1 MVVIF
6 VLEHLPALSNGPI
19 CKNRANTS
27 YIYWKSSKH
36 IGVGHGLRGL
46 GMSRTKMRKTARDKL
61 ENMTP
66 QERSKAVRSISCRET
81 MTDANWVFANDTMAD
96 VLDDL
101 TQNNWDHVFVVNKE
115 GVPMG
120 RIHAVDVLKI
130 VAKKNVERSVAW
142 MLSVP
147 AKQLIHLPPLTVK
160 SNTPLLKA
168 GALMLTHDLNQ
179 VAVVNQQG
187 VLVGV
192 VGHNTMAK
200 NLPRFIL

>member
-1 MVVIF
+1 
-6 VLEHLPALSNGPI
+6 
-19 CKNRANTS
+19 
-27 YIYWKSSKH
+27 
-36 IGVGHGLRGL
+36 
-46 GMSRTKMRKTARDKL
+46 MS
-61 ENMTP
+61 
-66 QERSKAVRSISCRET
+66 
-81 MTDANWVFANDTMAD
+81 DANWVFSNDTMAD

-115 GVPMG
+115 GVPTG

-130 VAKKNVERSVAW
+130 IAKKNVERSVAW

-147 AKQLIHLPPLTVK
+147 AQQLVNLPPITVRT
-160 SNTPLLKA
+160 NTPLLKA

-179 VAVVNQQG
+179 IAVVNSDG

-200 NLPRFIL
+200 HLPRFIL

>member
-1 MVVIF
+1 MI
-6 VLEHLPALSNGPI
+6 
-19 CKNRANTS
+19 
-27 YIYWKSSKH
+27 
-36 IGVGHGLRGL
+36 
-46 GMSRTKMRKTARDKL
+46 
-61 ENMTP
+61 
-66 QERSKAVRSISCRET
+66 
-81 MTDANWVFANDTMAD
+81 DANWVFANDTMAD

-147 AKQLIHLPPLTVK
+147 AKQLITLPPLTVK

-168 GALMLTHDLNQ
+168 GALLLTHGLTQ
-179 VAVVNQQG
+179 VAVVNQEG

-192 VGHNTMAK
+192 VGHKTMAK
-200 NLPRFIL
+200 VLPRFIL

>member
-1 MVVIF
+1 M
-6 VLEHLPALSNGPI
+6 SRS
-19 CKNRANTS
+19 KMK
-27 YIYWKSSKH
+27 KSSRSK
-36 IGVGHGLRGL
+36 
-46 GMSRTKMRKTARDKL
+46 SDK
-61 ENMTP
+61 MTP
-66 QERSKAVRSISCRET
+66 QERSRIVRNITCRDT
-81 MTDANWVFANDTMAD
+81 MTDANWVFAHDTMAD

-101 TQNNWDHVFVVNKE
+101 TQNDWDHVFVVNKE

-147 AKQLIHLPPLTVK
+147 AKQLINLPPLTVK
-160 SNTPLLKA
+160 TNTPLLKA

-179 VAVVNQQG
+179 IAVVNSDG

-192 VGHNTMAK
+192 VGHKTMAK
-200 NLPRFIL
+200 HLPRFIL

>member
-1 MVVIF
+1 
-6 VLEHLPALSNGPI
+6 
-19 CKNRANTS
+19 
-27 YIYWKSSKH
+27 
-36 IGVGHGLRGL
+36 
-46 GMSRTKMRKTARDKL
+46 MRKSARDKL
-61 ENMTP
+61 EKMTP
-66 QERSKAVRSISCRET
+66 LERSKAIRGITCRET
-81 MTDANWVFANDTMAD
+81 MTNANWVFANDTMAD

-147 AKQLIHLPPLTVK
+147 AKQLITLPPLTVK

-168 GALMLTHDLNQ
+168 GALLLTHGLTQ
-179 VAVVNQQG
+179 VAVVNQEG

-192 VGHNTMAK
+192 VGHKTMAK
-200 NLPRFIL
+200 VLPRFIL

>member
-1 MVVIF
+1 
-6 VLEHLPALSNGPI
+6 
-19 CKNRANTS
+19 
-27 YIYWKSSKH
+27 
-36 IGVGHGLRGL
+36 
-46 GMSRTKMRKTARDKL
+46 MSRTKMRKSSREKL
-61 ENMTP
+61 EKMTS
-66 QERSKAVRSISCRET
+66 QERSRAVRGITCRET
-81 MTDANWVFANDTMAD
+81 MIDANWVFANDTMAD

-147 AKQLIHLPPLTVK
+147 AKQLITLPPLTVK

-168 GALMLTHDLNQ
+168 GALLLTHGLTQ
-179 VAVVNQQG
+179 VAVVNQDG

-192 VGHNTMAK
+192 VGHKTMAK
-200 NLPRFIL
+200 VLPRFIL

>member
-1 MVVIF
+1 
-6 VLEHLPALSNGPI
+6 
-19 CKNRANTS
+19 
-27 YIYWKSSKH
+27 
-36 IGVGHGLRGL
+36 
-46 GMSRTKMRKTARDKL
+46 MSRTKMRKSVRDKL
-61 ENMTP
+61 EKMTP
-66 QERSKAVRSISCRET
+66 LERSKAVRGITCRET

-147 AKQLIHLPPLTVK
+147 AKQLINLPPLTVK

-179 VAVVNQQG
+179 IAVVNQDG

-192 VGHNTMAK
+192 VGHKTMAK
-200 NLPRFIL
+200 TLPRFIL

>member
-1 MVVIF
+1 
-6 VLEHLPALSNGPI
+6 
-19 CKNRANTS
+19 
-27 YIYWKSSKH
+27 
-36 IGVGHGLRGL
+36 
-46 GMSRTKMRKTARDKL
+46 MSRTKIRKSARDKL
-61 ENMTP
+61 EKMTP
-66 QERSKAVRSISCRET
+66 LERSKAVRGISCRET

-147 AKQLIHLPPLTVK
+147 AKQLINLPPLTVK

-179 VAVVNQQG
+179 IAVVNQEG

-192 VGHNTMAK
+192 VGHKTMAK
-200 NLPRFIL
+200 TLPRFIL

>member
-1 MVVIF
+1 
-6 VLEHLPALSNGPI
+6 
-19 CKNRANTS
+19 
-27 YIYWKSSKH
+27 
-36 IGVGHGLRGL
+36 
-46 GMSRTKMRKTARDKL
+46 
-61 ENMTP
+61 
-66 QERSKAVRSISCRET
+66 

-147 AKQLIHLPPLTVK
+147 AKQLINLPPLTVK

-179 VAVVNQQG
+179 IAVVNQEG

-192 VGHNTMAK
+192 VGHKTMAK
-200 NLPRFIL
+200 TLPRFIL

>member
-1 MVVIF
+1 MGRSKMKKSVRSKA
-6 VLEHLPALSNGPI
+6 EKLS
-19 CKNRANTS
+19 
-27 YIYWKSSKH
+27 
-36 IGVGHGLRGL
+36 
-46 GMSRTKMRKTARDKL
+46 
-61 ENMTP
+61 P
-66 QERSKAVRSISCRET
+66 QERSKIIRKITCRET
-81 MTDANWVFANDTMAD
+81 MVEANWVFANDTMAD

-101 TQNNWDHVFVVNKE
+101 TENDWDHVFVVNRE

-120 RIHAVDVLKI
+120 RIHAVDMLKI

-147 AKQLIHLPPLTVK
+147 AKQLINLPPLTVRT
-160 SNTPLLKA
+160 NTPLLKA

-179 VAVVNQQG
+179 LAVVNNDG

-200 NLPRFIL
+200 HLPRFIL

>member
-1 MVVIF
+1 
-6 VLEHLPALSNGPI
+6 
-19 CKNRANTS
+19 
-27 YIYWKSSKH
+27 
-36 IGVGHGLRGL
+36 
-46 GMSRTKMRKTARDKL
+46 MSRTKMRKSSREKL
-61 ENMTP
+61 EKMTP
-66 QERSKAVRSISCRET
+66 QERSKAVRGITCRET
-81 MTDANWVFANDTMAD
+81 MIDANWVFANDTMAD

-147 AKQLIHLPPLTVK
+147 AKQLITLPPLTVK

-168 GALMLTHDLNQ
+168 GALLLTHDLTQ
-179 VAVVNQQG
+179 IAVVNQDG

-192 VGHNTMAK
+192 VGHKTMAK
-200 NLPRFIL
+200 VLPRFIL

>member
-1 MVVIF
+1 
-6 VLEHLPALSNGPI
+6 
-19 CKNRANTS
+19 
-27 YIYWKSSKH
+27 
-36 IGVGHGLRGL
+36 
-46 GMSRTKMRKTARDKL
+46 MSRTKMRKSARDKL
-61 ENMTP
+61 EKMTP
-66 QERSKAVRSISCRET
+66 LERSKAVRGITCRET

-147 AKQLIHLPPLTVK
+147 AKQLINLPPLTVK

-179 VAVVNQQG
+179 IAVVNQDG

-192 VGHNTMAK
+192 VGHKTMAK
-200 NLPRFIL
+200 VLPRFIL

>member
-1 MVVIF
+1 
-6 VLEHLPALSNGPI
+6 
-19 CKNRANTS
+19 
-27 YIYWKSSKH
+27 
-36 IGVGHGLRGL
+36 
-46 GMSRTKMRKTARDKL
+46 MSRTKMRKSARDKL
-61 ENMTP
+61 EKITP
-66 QERSKAVRSISCRET
+66 LERSKAVRGITCRET

-147 AKQLIHLPPLTVK
+147 AKQLINLPPLTVK

-179 VAVVNQQG
+179 IAVVNQEG

-192 VGHNTMAK
+192 VGHKTMAK
-200 NLPRFIL
+200 TLPRFIL

>member
-1 MVVIF
+1 MGR
-6 VLEHLPALSNGPI
+6 LKMKKSGRSKAEKLS
-19 CKNRANTS
+19 
-27 YIYWKSSKH
+27 
-36 IGVGHGLRGL
+36 
-46 GMSRTKMRKTARDKL
+46 
-61 ENMTP
+61 P
-66 QERSKAVRSISCRET
+66 QERSKIIRKITCRET
-81 MTDANWVFANDTMAD
+81 MVEANWVFANDTMAD

-101 TQNNWDHVFVVNKE
+101 TENDWDHVFVVNRE

-120 RIHAVDVLKI
+120 RIHAVDMLKI

-147 AKQLIHLPPLTVK
+147 AKQLINLPPLTVRT
-160 SNTPLLKA
+160 NTPLLKA

-179 VAVVNQQG
+179 LAVVNNDG

-200 NLPRFIL
+200 HLPRFIL

>member
-1 MVVIF
+1 
-6 VLEHLPALSNGPI
+6 
-19 CKNRANTS
+19 
-27 YIYWKSSKH
+27 
-36 IGVGHGLRGL
+36 
-46 GMSRTKMRKTARDKL
+46 MSRTKMRKSARDKL
-61 ENMTP
+61 EKMTP
-66 QERSKAVRSISCRET
+66 LERSKAVRGISCRET

-147 AKQLIHLPPLTVK
+147 AKQLINLPPLTVK

-179 VAVVNQQG
+179 IAVVNQEG

-192 VGHNTMAK
+192 VGHKTMAK
-200 NLPRFIL
+200 TLPRFIL

>member
-1 MVVIF
+1 
-6 VLEHLPALSNGPI
+6 
-19 CKNRANTS
+19 
-27 YIYWKSSKH
+27 
-36 IGVGHGLRGL
+36 
-46 GMSRTKMRKTARDKL
+46 
-61 ENMTP
+61 
-66 QERSKAVRSISCRET
+66 

-147 AKQLIHLPPLTVK
+147 AKQLINLPPLTVK

-179 VAVVNQQG
+179 IAVVNQEG

-192 VGHNTMAK
+192 VGHKTMAK
-200 NLPRFIL
+200 ILPRFIL

>member
-1 MVVIF
+1 
-6 VLEHLPALSNGPI
+6 
-19 CKNRANTS
+19 
-27 YIYWKSSKH
+27 
-36 IGVGHGLRGL
+36 
-46 GMSRTKMRKTARDKL
+46 MRKTVRDKL

-81 MTDANWVFANDTMAD
+81 MTEANWVFANDTMAD

-147 AKQLIHLPPLTVK
+147 AKQLINLPPLTVK

-187 VLVGV
+187 VLIGV
-192 VGHNTMAK
+192 VGHKTMAK

>member
-1 MVVIF
+1 
-6 VLEHLPALSNGPI
+6 
-19 CKNRANTS
+19 
-27 YIYWKSSKH
+27 
-36 IGVGHGLRGL
+36 
-46 GMSRTKMRKTARDKL
+46 MRKSQKGKGEKIPAH
-61 ENMTP
+61 
-66 QERSKAVRSISCRET
+66 ERSKRVREITCRET
-81 MTDANWVFANDTMAD
+81 MSDANWVFSNDTMAD

-115 GVPMG
+115 GVPTG

-130 VAKKNVERSVAW
+130 IARKNVERSVAW

-147 AKQLIHLPPLTVK
+147 AQQLVNLPPITVRT
-160 SNTPLLKA
+160 NTPLLKA

-179 VAVVNQQG
+179 IAVVNNDG

-200 NLPRFIL
+200 HLPRFIL

>member
-1 MVVIF
+1 
-6 VLEHLPALSNGPI
+6 
-19 CKNRANTS
+19 
-27 YIYWKSSKH
+27 
-36 IGVGHGLRGL
+36 
-46 GMSRTKMRKTARDKL
+46 MRKSARDKL
-61 ENMTP
+61 EKMTP
-66 QERSKAVRSISCRET
+66 LERSKAVRGISCRET

-147 AKQLIHLPPLTVK
+147 AKQLINLPPLTVK

-179 VAVVNQQG
+179 IAVVNQEG

-192 VGHNTMAK
+192 VGHKTMAK
-200 NLPRFIL
+200 TLPRFIL

>member
-1 MVVIF
+1 MEDF
-6 VLEHLPALSNGPI
+6 
-19 CKNRANTS
+19 KNSCGRA
-27 YIYWKSSKH
+27 
-36 IGVGHGLRGL
+36 GHEESQV
-46 GMSRTKMRKTARDKL
+46 SRSKMRKLQKGKGEKIPAH
-61 ENMTP
+61 
-66 QERSKAVRSISCRET
+66 ERSKRVREITCRET
-81 MTDANWVFANDTMAD
+81 MSDANWVFSNDTMAD

-115 GVPMG
+115 GVPTG

-130 VAKKNVERSVAW
+130 IAKKNVERSVAW

-147 AKQLIHLPPLTVK
+147 AQQLVNLPPITVRT
-160 SNTPLLKA
+160 NTPLLKA

-179 VAVVNQQG
+179 IAVVNNDG

-200 NLPRFIL
+200 HLPRFIL

>member
-1 MVVIF
+1 MI
-6 VLEHLPALSNGPI
+6 
-19 CKNRANTS
+19 
-27 YIYWKSSKH
+27 
-36 IGVGHGLRGL
+36 
-46 GMSRTKMRKTARDKL
+46 
-61 ENMTP
+61 
-66 QERSKAVRSISCRET
+66 
-81 MTDANWVFANDTMAD
+81 DANWVFANDTMAD

-147 AKQLIHLPPLTVK
+147 AKQLITLPPLTVK

-168 GALMLTHDLNQ
+168 GALLLTHDLTQ
-179 VAVVNQQG
+179 VAVVNQDG

-192 VGHNTMAK
+192 VGHKTMAK
-200 NLPRFIL
+200 ILPRFIL